1 MHIRYEGSF
10 VLSFGLPRMEALL
23 IGISSRGLALHGSQ
37 GGGWVGH
44 RVLYYLLL
52 LMAWE
57 KGLTLKSHKH
67 THSHLLHTQESFSS
81 SSLLILYTV

>member
-37 GGGWVGH
+37 GGG
-44 RVLYYLLL
+44 
-52 LMAWE
+52 
-57 KGLTLKSHKH
+57 
-67 THSHLLHTQESFSS
+67 
-81 SSLLILYTV
+81 